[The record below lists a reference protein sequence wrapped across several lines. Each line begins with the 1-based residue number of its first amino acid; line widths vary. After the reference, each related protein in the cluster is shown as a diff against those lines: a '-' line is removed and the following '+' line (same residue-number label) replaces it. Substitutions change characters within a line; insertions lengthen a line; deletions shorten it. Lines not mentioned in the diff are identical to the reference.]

1 MLLASEVIGTS
12 SLNEALSAGLDIAVV
27 ADNDFYSQS
36 QKVIYAASDIVGLIV
51 DNIQLAEL
59 NWPKTT
65 ASLAQLPHFMPTGT
79 TLMDVHKTGLGSSA
93 ALITSLVSALLLHL
107 HVISQTSF
115 GDSQPQSSN
124 EEPYNGNEG
133 KKLAHNLAQFIHCLA
148 QGKIGSGF
156 DIAAAVFGSQIYTR
170 FNPAVIKAFMEGDTV
185 SIHFH
190 HQFFFVIVS

>member
-1 MLLASEVIGTS
+1 LLATEVIGTS

-36 QKVIYAASDIVGLIV
+36 QKVNYVASNIVGPVI
-51 DNIQLAEL
+51 DTIQLAEL
-59 NWPKTT
+59 NLPKTT
-65 ASLAQLPHFMPTGT
+65 ASLARLPHFMPTGT
-79 TLMDVHKTGLGSSA
+79 TLTDVNKTGLGSSA

-115 GDSQPQSSN
+115 GGSQPQSAN

-170 FNPAVIKAFMEGDTV
+170 FNPAAIKSFMEGDVV
-185 SIHFH
+185 SIHFY
-190 HQFFFVIVS
+190 HQIFLVIVS